1 MGLGLRW
8 QGLTPLHPV
17 PRVHLL
23 SKRQG
28 LQEAQQQLQGCLCTQ
43 AKLQAQRD
51 VLANKLA
58 ELGSGDPLP
67 ALPLQEDRHSVSS
80 VVSPPHSA
88 PGDTGLG
95 YTGFWWPH
103 AGCLWGNSSHFSPG
117 AGTQRG
123 HCAGDPQE
131 PHLGH
136 LQPQVL
142 GETLGTSSHPALPS
156 HLVKPP
162 SPSAP
167 PVLSCLAPQPRS
179 MLLSS
184 PSPHPAQA
192 PLDPAVPAPGGMTGL
207 ALSPSSCHPQCPSSR
222 RCRSRCAS
230 RSGTMGPSHAQRC
243 RNC

>member
-1 MGLGLRW
+1 MRCRGAAGRGLRW

-28 LQEAQQQLQGCLCTQ
+28 LQEAQQQLQGCQCTQ

-88 PGDTGLG
+88 PGDVGLG
-95 YTGFWWPH
+95 DTGFWRPH
-103 AGCLWGNSSHFSPG
+103 AGCLRGDSSHVSPG

-156 HLVKPP
+156 HLAKPP
-162 SPSAP
+162 SASAP
-167 PVLSCLAPQPRS
+167 PSSPVVPHSPAPRCSPAPLPTLHEPLWT
-179 MLLSS
+179 LLSL
-184 PSPHPAQA
+184 
-192 PLDPAVPAPGGMTGL
+192 PLGE
-207 ALSPSSCHPQCPSSR
+207 
-222 RCRSRCAS
+222 
-230 RSGTMGPSHAQRC
+230 
-243 RNC
+243 